1 MTASHSQAVTGVQ
14 AFDLDFGR
22 IAVVICYDI
31 NFAELWMQASALK
44 ADIVVWPSAM
54 QTPDPSSYGY
64 ARIFQYDVIS
74 VGFPGDFVDRTGVQH
89 PTITVGSDRRSGGGG
104 GGGRGNDAAAS
115 FPMMRRATVD
125 IDRTFVHWDYN
136 HDKVKQLMQ
145 DHPEIVMEVPGPP
158 FYLLKST
165 SNVTSV
171 KELLKTYKIETN
183 REYITRSRQGLNKM
197 RQMP

>member
-1 MTASHSQAVTGVQ
+1 
-14 AFDLDFGR
+14 
-22 IAVVICYDI
+22 
-31 NFAELWMQASALK
+31 MQASALK

-64 ARIFQYDVIS
+64 ARIFQ
-74 VGFPGDFVDRTGVQH
+74 
-89 PTITVGSDRRSGGGG
+89 
-104 GGGRGNDAAAS
+104 
-115 FPMMRRATVD
+115 ATVD

-171 KELLKTYKIETN
+171 KELLKTNKIETN